1 MAERYVT
8 QTVYVRGG
16 QTVDRGRFLIPAES
30 VTTLTS
36 IAIHLTGFFFINL
49 ALRRRFLPDEEN

>member
-36 IAIHLTGFFFINL
+36 IAIHLTGFFFYQPSSAKKISP
-49 ALRRRFLPDEEN
+49 R